1 MFKMYNTDLITNIT
15 EEVTEYKRGN
25 WINMIAP
32 SDDEIKTVC
41 ENINIQE
48 DFIRYALDPE
58 ERARIDYEEDDGTTL
73 ILADVPIIEKD
84 EDQKEYSTI
93 PVGFIIVRDEYF
105 ITVSLMENQVIRRM
119 NPMKNKS
126 VATYKKSR
134 LVLQCLYVNSEI
146 YLNLLKKIKINS
158 EIYLNLLKKI
168 NRETEIAEKELRQT
182 RKNKSLLRLLSLEK
196 SLVYFTTSLK
206 ANEVVMERMN
216 RGKVIKLYEEDEDL
230 LEDVLIENKQAMEMS
245 KIYSDILSGVMDAY
259 SSIISNNLNGVMK
272 ILTAITI
279 IISVP
284 TMISSFWGMNVKVPM
299 QDNPWGFAII
309 LIASIL
315 IGIIV
320 TIILKRKDYLN

>member
-1 MFKMYNTDLITNIT
+1 MFRMYNTDFITNKT

-32 SDDEIKTVC
+32 SDDEIRTVC
-41 ENINIQE
+41 ENIKIQE

-73 ILADVPIIEKD
+73 ILADVPIIESD

-105 ITVSLMENQVIRRM
+105 ITVSLTENEVIRRM
-119 NPMKNKS
+119 NPMINKS

-146 YLNLLKKIKINS
+146 YLNLLKT
-158 EIYLNLLKKI
+158 I
-168 NRETEIAEKELRQT
+168 NRETEIAEKELRQI

-284 TMISSFWGMNVKVPM
+284 TMISSFWGMNVRVPM
-299 QDNPWGFAII
+299 QDNPLGFVII
-309 LIASIL
+309 IIASIL

-320 TIILKRKDYLN
+320 TVVLKKKNYLS

>member
-1 MFKMYNTDLITNIT
+1 MFRMYNTDLITNKT

-32 SDDEIKTVC
+32 SDEEIQTVC
-41 ENINIQE
+41 ENLKIQE

-73 ILADVPIIEKD
+73 ILADVPIIESD

-105 ITVSLMENQVIRRM
+105 ITVSLMENEVIRRM
-119 NPMKNKS
+119 NPMINRS

-146 YLNLLKKIKINS
+146 YLNLLKT
-158 EIYLNLLKKI
+158 I
-168 NRETEIAEKELRQT
+168 NRETEIAEKELRQP

-284 TMISSFWGMNVKVPM
+284 TMISSFWGMNVRVPM

-315 IGIIV
+315 IGVIV
-320 TIILKRKDYLN
+320 TIVLKKKNYLN

>member
-134 LVLQCLYVNSEI
+134 LVLQCLYV
-146 YLNLLKKIKINS
+146 NS

-320 TIILKRKDYLN
+320 SIILKRKDYLN

>member
-1 MFKMYNTDLITNIT
+1 MFRMYNTDLVTNVT

-32 SDDEIKTVC
+32 SDEEIQTVC
-41 ENINIQE
+41 ENLKIQE
-48 DFIRYALDPE
+48 DFIRYALDSE

-73 ILADVPIIEKD
+73 ILADVPVIESD

-105 ITVSLMENQVIRRM
+105 ITVSLMENEVIRRM
-119 NPMKNKS
+119 NPMINRS

-146 YLNLLKKIKINS
+146 YLNLLKT
-158 EIYLNLLKKI
+158 I

-284 TMISSFWGMNVKVPM
+284 TMISSFWGMNVRVPM

-309 LIASIL
+309 IVASVL

-320 TIILKRKDYLN
+320 TLVLKKKNYLN

>member
-58 ERARIDYEEDDGTTL
+58 ERARIDYEEDEGTTL

-134 LVLQCLYVNSEI
+134 LVLQCLYV
-146 YLNLLKKIKINS
+146 NS

>member
-1 MFKMYNTDLITNIT
+1 MFRMYNTDLITNVT

-32 SDDEIKTVC
+32 SDEEIQTVC
-41 ENINIQE
+41 ENLKIQE

-73 ILADVPIIEKD
+73 ILADVPIIESD

-105 ITVSLMENQVIRRM
+105 ITVSLMENEVIRRM
-119 NPMKNKS
+119 NPMINRS
-126 VATYKKSR
+126 VVTYKKSR

-146 YLNLLKKIKINS
+146 YLNLLKT
-158 EIYLNLLKKI
+158 I
-168 NRETEIAEKELRQT
+168 NRETEVAEKELRQT

-284 TMISSFWGMNVKVPM
+284 TMISSFWGMNVRVPM

-315 IGIIV
+315 IGVIV
-320 TIILKRKDYLN
+320 TIVLKKKNYLN

>member
-134 LVLQCLYVNSEI
+134 LVLQCLYV
-146 YLNLLKKIKINS
+146 NS

-320 TIILKRKDYLN
+320 TII

>member
-134 LVLQCLYVNSEI
+134 LVLQCLYV
-146 YLNLLKKIKINS
+146 NS

>member
-58 ERARIDYEEDDGTTL
+58 ERARIDYEEDDVTTL

-84 EDQKEYSTI
+84 KDQKEYSTI

-146 YLNLLKKIKINS
+146 YLNLLKT
-158 EIYLNLLKKI
+158 I

-216 RGKVIKLYEEDEDL
+216 RGKVIKLYKEDEDL

-245 KIYSDILSGVMDAY
+245 KIYSDILSGVMEAY

>member
-119 NPMKNKS
+119 NPMKDKS

-134 LVLQCLYVNSEI
+134 LVLQCLYV
-146 YLNLLKKIKINS
+146 NS

>member
-1 MFKMYNTDLITNIT
+1 MFRMYNTDLITNKT

-32 SDDEIKTVC
+32 SDEEIQTVC
-41 ENINIQE
+41 ENLKIQE

-73 ILADVPIIEKD
+73 ILADVPIIESD

-105 ITVSLMENQVIRRM
+105 ITVSLMENEVIRRM
-119 NPMKNKS
+119 NPMINRS

-146 YLNLLKKIKINS
+146 YLNLLKT
-158 EIYLNLLKKI
+158 I

-284 TMISSFWGMNVKVPM
+284 TMISSFWGMNVRVPM
-299 QDNPWGFAII
+299 QDNPLGFAII

-315 IGIIV
+315 IGVIV
-320 TIILKRKDYLN
+320 TIVLKKKNYLN

>member
-146 YLNLLKKIKINS
+146 YLNLLKKI
-158 EIYLNLLKKI
+158 

-230 LEDVLIENKQAMEMS
+230 LDVLIENKQAMEMS

>member
-1 MFKMYNTDLITNIT
+1 MFKMYNTDLLTNIT

-134 LVLQCLYVNSEI
+134 LVLQCLYV
-146 YLNLLKKIKINS
+146 NS

>member
-146 YLNLLKKIKINS
+146 YLNLLKKI
-158 EIYLNLLKKI
+158 

-272 ILTAITI
+272 ILTEITI

>member
-1 MFKMYNTDLITNIT
+1 MFRMYNTDLITNKT
-15 EEVTEYKRGN
+15 EEITEYKRGN

-32 SDDEIKTVC
+32 SDEEIQTVC
-41 ENINIQE
+41 ENLKIQE

-73 ILADVPIIEKD
+73 ILADVPIIESD

-105 ITVSLMENQVIRRM
+105 ITVSLMENEVIRRM
-119 NPMKNKS
+119 NPMINRS

-146 YLNLLKKIKINS
+146 YLNLLKT
-158 EIYLNLLKKI
+158 I
-168 NRETEIAEKELRQT
+168 NRETEVAKELRQT

-284 TMISSFWGMNVKVPM
+284 TMISSFWGMNVRVPM

-315 IGIIV
+315 IGVIV
-320 TIILKRKDYLN
+320 TIVLKKKNYLN

>member
-1 MFKMYNTDLITNIT
+1 MY
-15 EEVTEYKRGN
+15 
-25 WINMIAP
+25 
-32 SDDEIKTVC
+32 
-41 ENINIQE
+41 
-48 DFIRYALDPE
+48 
-58 ERARIDYEEDDGTTL
+58 
-73 ILADVPIIEKD
+73 
-84 EDQKEYSTI
+84 
-93 PVGFIIVRDEYF
+93 
-105 ITVSLMENQVIRRM
+105 
-119 NPMKNKS
+119 
-126 VATYKKSR
+126 
-134 LVLQCLYVNSEI
+134 SEI
-146 YLNLLKKIKINS
+146 YLNLLKT
-158 EIYLNLLKKI
+158 I

-284 TMISSFWGMNVKVPM
+284 TMISSFWGMNVRVPM

-315 IGIIV
+315 IGVIV
-320 TIILKRKDYLN
+320 TIVLKKKNYLN

>member
-1 MFKMYNTDLITNIT
+1 MFRMYNTDLITNKT

-32 SDDEIKTVC
+32 SDEEIQTVC
-41 ENINIQE
+41 ENLKIQE

-73 ILADVPIIEKD
+73 ILADVPIIESD

-105 ITVSLMENQVIRRM
+105 ITVSLMENEVIRRM
-119 NPMKNKS
+119 NPMINRS

-134 LVLQCLYVNSEI
+134 LVLQCLYVNSEM
-146 YLNLLKKIKINS
+146 YLNLLKT
-158 EIYLNLLKKI
+158 I

-284 TMISSFWGMNVKVPM
+284 TMISSFWGMNVRVPM

-309 LIASIL
+309 IVASVLIA
-315 IGIIV
+315 IIV
-320 TIILKRKDYLN
+320 TLVLKKKNYLN

>member
-1 MFKMYNTDLITNIT
+1 MFKMYYTDLITNIT

-93 PVGFIIVRDEYF
+93 PVGFI
-105 ITVSLMENQVIRRM
+105 TVSLMENQVIRRM

-134 LVLQCLYVNSEI
+134 LVLQCLYV
-146 YLNLLKKIKINS
+146 NS

>member
-134 LVLQCLYVNSEI
+134 LDLQCIYV
-146 YLNLLKKIKINS
+146 NS

>member
-1 MFKMYNTDLITNIT
+1 MFRMYNTDLITNKT
-15 EEVTEYKRGN
+15 EEITEYKRGN

-32 SDDEIKTVC
+32 SDEEIQTVC
-41 ENINIQE
+41 ENLKIQE

-73 ILADVPIIEKD
+73 ILADVPIIESD

-105 ITVSLMENQVIRRM
+105 ITVSLMENEVIRRM
-119 NPMKNKS
+119 NPMINRS

-146 YLNLLKKIKINS
+146 YLNLLKT
-158 EIYLNLLKKI
+158 I

-284 TMISSFWGMNVKVPM
+284 TMISSFWGMNVRVPM

-315 IGIIV
+315 IGVIV
-320 TIILKRKDYLN
+320 TIVLKKKNYLN

>member
-1 MFKMYNTDLITNIT
+1 MFRMYNTDLITNKT

-32 SDDEIKTVC
+32 SDEEIQTVC
-41 ENINIQE
+41 ENLKIQE

-73 ILADVPIIEKD
+73 ILADVPIIESD
-84 EDQKEYSTI
+84 EDPKEYSTI

-105 ITVSLMENQVIRRM
+105 ITVSLIENEVIRRM
-119 NPMKNKS
+119 NPMINRS

-146 YLNLLKKIKINS
+146 YLNLLKT
-158 EIYLNLLKKI
+158 I

-259 SSIISNNLNGVMK
+259 SSIRSNNLNGVMK

-284 TMISSFWGMNVKVPM
+284 TMISSFWGMNVRVPM

-309 LIASIL
+309 IVASVL

-320 TIILKRKDYLN
+320 TLVLKKKNYLN

>member
-1 MFKMYNTDLITNIT
+1 MGGFIMFKMYNTDLITNIT

-134 LVLQCLYVNSEI
+134 LVLQCLYV
-146 YLNLLKKIKINS
+146 NS

>member
-1 MFKMYNTDLITNIT
+1 MFKMYNTDLITNKT
-15 EEVTEYKRGN
+15 EEVKEYKRGN

-32 SDDEIKTVC
+32 TEQEIKTVC
-41 ENINIQE
+41 KNVKIQE
-48 DFIRYALDPE
+48 DFIRYSLDPE

-73 ILADVPIIEKD
+73 ILADVPIIESN

-105 ITVSLMENQVIRRM
+105 ITVSLVENEVMKRL
-119 NPMKNKS
+119 NPIKNKS
-126 VATYKKSR
+126 VYTYKKSR

-146 YLNLLKKIKINS
+146 YLNLLKT
-158 EIYLNLLKKI
+158 I
-168 NRETEIAEKELRQT
+168 NRETEIAEKELRET
-182 RKNKSLLRLLSLEK
+182 TKNKPLLRLLSLEK

-245 KIYSDILSGVMDAY
+245 KIYSDILTGVMDAY
-259 SSIISNNLNGVMK
+259 SSIISNNLNIVMK
-272 ILTAITI
+272 TLTAITI
-279 IISVP
+279 ILAVP
-284 TMISSFWGMNVKVPM
+284 TMISSFWGMNVRVPM
-299 QDNPWGFAII
+299 QDNPLGFLII

-315 IGIIV
+315 IGVIV
-320 TIILKRKDYLN
+320 TLILKRKNFLN

>member
-1 MFKMYNTDLITNIT
+1 MFRMYNTDLITNKT

-32 SDDEIKTVC
+32 SDEEIQTVC
-41 ENINIQE
+41 ENLKIQE

-73 ILADVPIIEKD
+73 ILADVPIIESD

-105 ITVSLMENQVIRRM
+105 ITVSLIENEVIRRM
-119 NPMKNKS
+119 NPMINRS

-146 YLNLLKKIKINS
+146 YLNLLKT
-158 EIYLNLLKKI
+158 I

-284 TMISSFWGMNVKVPM
+284 TMISSFWGMNVRVPM

-309 LIASIL
+309 IVASVLIA
-315 IGIIV
+315 IIV
-320 TIILKRKDYLN
+320 TLVLKKKNYLN

>member
-1 MFKMYNTDLITNIT
+1 MFRMYNTDLVTNVT

-32 SDDEIKTVC
+32 SDEEIQTVC
-41 ENINIQE
+41 ENLKIQE

-73 ILADVPIIEKD
+73 ILADVPVIESD

-105 ITVSLMENQVIRRM
+105 ITVSLMENEVIRRM
-119 NPMKNKS
+119 NPIINKS

-134 LVLQCLYVNSEI
+134 LVLQCLYVNAEI
-146 YLNLLKKIKINS
+146 YLNLLKT
-158 EIYLNLLKKI
+158 I
-168 NRETEIAEKELRQT
+168 NRETEIAEKELRET

-284 TMISSFWGMNVKVPM
+284 TMISSFWGMNVRVPM
-299 QDNPWGFAII
+299 QDNPLGFAII
-309 LIASIL
+309 IVASIL
-315 IGIIV
+315 IGVIV
-320 TIILKRKDYLN
+320 TIALKKKNYLN

>member
-1 MFKMYNTDLITNIT
+1 MFKMYNTDLITNKT

-32 SDDEIKTVC
+32 SDEEIQTVC
-41 ENINIQE
+41 ENLKIQE

-58 ERARIDYEEDDGTTL
+58 ERARIDYEEDDDTTL
-73 ILADVPIIEKD
+73 ILADVPIIENNDDK
-84 EDQKEYSTI
+84 KEYSTI

-105 ITVSLMENQVIRRM
+105 ITVSLMENEVIRRM
-119 NPMKNKS
+119 NPIINKS

-134 LVLQCLYVNSEI
+134 LVLQCLYVNAEI
-146 YLNLLKKIKINS
+146 YLNLLKT
-158 EIYLNLLKKI
+158 I
-168 NRETEIAEKELRQT
+168 NRETEIAEKELIETKRN
-182 RKNKSLLRLLSLEK
+182 RSLLRLLSLEK

-206 ANEVVMERMN
+206 ANEVVMERMD
-216 RGKVIKLYEEDEDL
+216 RGKVIRLYEEDEDL
-230 LEDVLIENKQAMEMS
+230 LEDVIIENRQAMEMS

-284 TMISSFWGMNVKVPM
+284 TMISSFWGMNVRVPM
-299 QDNPWGFAII
+299 QDNPLGFTII
-309 LIASIL
+309 LVASIL
-315 IGIIV
+315 IGVIV
-320 TIILKRKDYLN
+320 TLILKKKDFLS

>member
-15 EEVTEYKRGN
+15 EEVTEYKREN

-134 LVLQCLYVNSEI
+134 LVLQCLYV
-146 YLNLLKKIKINS
+146 NS

>member
-146 YLNLLKKIKINS
+146 YLNLLKKI
-158 EIYLNLLKKI
+158 

-284 TMISSFWGMNVKVPM
+284 TMISSFGE
-299 QDNPWGFAII
+299 
-309 LIASIL
+309 
-315 IGIIV
+315 
-320 TIILKRKDYLN
+320 

>member
-1 MFKMYNTDLITNIT
+1 MFRMYNTDLITNKT

-32 SDDEIKTVC
+32 SDDEIRTVC
-41 ENINIQE
+41 ENIKIQE

-73 ILADVPIIEKD
+73 ILADVPIIESD

-105 ITVSLMENQVIRRM
+105 ITVSLTENEVIRRM
-119 NPMKNKS
+119 NPIINKS

-146 YLNLLKKIKINS
+146 YLNLLKT
-158 EIYLNLLKKI
+158 I
-168 NRETEIAEKELRQT
+168 NRETEIAEKELRQI

-284 TMISSFWGMNVKVPM
+284 TMISSFWGMNVRVPM
-299 QDNPWGFAII
+299 QDNPLGFAII
-309 LIASIL
+309 IIASIL

-320 TIILKRKDYLN
+320 TVVLKKKNYLS

>member
-1 MFKMYNTDLITNIT
+1 MFRMYNTDLITNKT

-32 SDDEIKTVC
+32 SDEEIQTVC
-41 ENINIQE
+41 ENLKIQE

-73 ILADVPIIEKD
+73 ILADVPIIESD

-105 ITVSLMENQVIRRM
+105 ITVSLMENEVIRRM
-119 NPMKNKS
+119 NPMINRS

-146 YLNLLKKIKINS
+146 YLNLLKT
-158 EIYLNLLKKI
+158 I

-272 ILTAITI
+272 VLTAITI

-284 TMISSFWGMNVKVPM
+284 TMISSFWGMNVRVPM

-315 IGIIV
+315 IGVIV
-320 TIILKRKDYLN
+320 TIVLKKKNYLN

>member
-1 MFKMYNTDLITNIT
+1 MFRMYNTDLITNKT

-32 SDDEIKTVC
+32 SDEEIQTVC
-41 ENINIQE
+41 ENLKIQE

-73 ILADVPIIEKD
+73 ILADVPIIESD

-105 ITVSLMENQVIRRM
+105 ITVSLMENEVIRRM
-119 NPMKNKS
+119 NPMINRS

-146 YLNLLKKIKINS
+146 YLNLLKT
-158 EIYLNLLKKI
+158 I

-284 TMISSFWGMNVKVPM
+284 TMISSFWGMNVRVPM

-315 IGIIV
+315 IGVIV
-320 TIILKRKDYLN
+320 TIVLKKKNYLN

>member
-146 YLNLLKKIKINS
+146 YLNLLKKI
-158 EIYLNLLKKI
+158 

-284 TMISSFWGMNVKVPM
+284 TMISSFWGMNVRVPM

>member
-1 MFKMYNTDLITNIT
+1 MFRMYNTDLITNKT

-32 SDDEIKTVC
+32 SDEEIQTVC
-41 ENINIQE
+41 ENLKIQE

-73 ILADVPIIEKD
+73 ILADVPIIESD

-105 ITVSLMENQVIRRM
+105 ITVSLMENEVIRRM
-119 NPMKNKS
+119 NPMINRS

-146 YLNLLKKIKINS
+146 YLNLLKT
-158 EIYLNLLKKI
+158 I

-284 TMISSFWGMNVKVPM
+284 TMISSFWGMNVRVPM

-309 LIASIL
+309 IVASVLIA
-315 IGIIV
+315 IIV
-320 TIILKRKDYLN
+320 TLVLKKKNYLN

>member
-1 MFKMYNTDLITNIT
+1 MIKMYNTDLTTNIT

-41 ENINIQE
+41 ENIKIQE

-58 ERARIDYEEDDGTTL
+58 ERARIDYEEDDVTTL

-84 EDQKEYSTI
+84 KDQKEYSTI

-146 YLNLLKKIKINS
+146 YLNLLKT
-158 EIYLNLLKKI
+158 I

-245 KIYSDILSGVMDAY
+245 KIYSDILSGVMEAY

-315 IGIIV
+315 IGVIV

>member
-146 YLNLLKKIKINS
+146 YLNLLKKI
-158 EIYLNLLKKI
+158 
-168 NRETEIAEKELRQT
+168 NRQTEIAEKELRQT

>member
-146 YLNLLKKIKINS
+146 YLNLLKKI
-158 EIYLNLLKKI
+158 

-216 RGKVIKLYEEDEDL
+216 RGKFIKLYEEDEDL

>member
-1 MFKMYNTDLITNIT
+1 M
-15 EEVTEYKRGN
+15 
-25 WINMIAP
+25 
-32 SDDEIKTVC
+32 
-41 ENINIQE
+41 
-48 DFIRYALDPE
+48 
-58 ERARIDYEEDDGTTL
+58 
-73 ILADVPIIEKD
+73 
-84 EDQKEYSTI
+84 QK
-93 PVGFIIVRDEYF
+93 
-105 ITVSLMENQVIRRM
+105 
-119 NPMKNKS
+119 
-126 VATYKKSR
+126 
-134 LVLQCLYVNSEI
+134 
-146 YLNLLKKIKINS
+146 
-158 EIYLNLLKKI
+158 
-168 NRETEIAEKELRQT
+168 KELRQT

-284 TMISSFWGMNVKVPM
+284 TMISSFWGMNVRVPM

-315 IGIIV
+315 IGVIV
-320 TIILKRKDYLN
+320 TIVLKKKNYLN

>member
-1 MFKMYNTDLITNIT
+1 MFRMYNTDLITNKT

-32 SDDEIKTVC
+32 SDEEIQTVC
-41 ENINIQE
+41 ENLKIQE

-73 ILADVPIIEKD
+73 ILADVPIIESD

-105 ITVSLMENQVIRRM
+105 ITVSLIENEVIRRM
-119 NPMKNKS
+119 NPMINRS

-146 YLNLLKKIKINS
+146 YLNLLKT
-158 EIYLNLLKKI
+158 I
-168 NRETEIAEKELRQT
+168 NRETEIAEKELRQP

-284 TMISSFWGMNVKVPM
+284 TMISSFWGMNVRVPM

-309 LIASIL
+309 IVASVL

-320 TIILKRKDYLN
+320 TLVLKKKNYLN

>member
-1 MFKMYNTDLITNIT
+1 MFRMYNTDLITNKT

-32 SDDEIKTVC
+32 SDEEIQTVC
-41 ENINIQE
+41 ENLKIQE

-73 ILADVPIIEKD
+73 ILADVPIIESD

-105 ITVSLMENQVIRRM
+105 ITVSLMENEVIRRM
-119 NPMKNKS
+119 NPMINRA

-146 YLNLLKKIKINS
+146 YLNLLKT
-158 EIYLNLLKKI
+158 I

-284 TMISSFWGMNVKVPM
+284 TMISSFWGMNVRVPM

-315 IGIIV
+315 IGVIV
-320 TIILKRKDYLN
+320 TIVLKKKNYLN